1 VSCELVCEALLN
13 NTLNGSGDEMKE
25 HEEKAQ
31 STVNA
36 EPDKV
41 TPRHRA
47 LMRRL
52 VAGMTLT
59 DACIDIG
66 FTVSRASLIVNSPL
80 FQAEM
85 KTMER
90 EVAKEFT
97 EAEANRPTDPTRVVL
112 SESAETAARTLT
124 GALSD
129 VNPTIRVSAA
139 KDILDRTG
147 YAKEDKIKAKVLV
160 EPSQSLID
168 VMSRIVQEKKIET
181 VDDDAD

>member
-1 VSCELVCEALLN
+1 LVFENILGEDMLPQ
-13 NTLNGSGDEMKE
+13 
-25 HEEKAQ
+25 EEKAE

-36 EPDKV
+36 QPDKV

-52 VAGMTLT
+52 VGGMTLS
-59 DACIDIG
+59 DACNDIG
-66 FTVSRASLIVNSPL
+66 FTVSRASIIVNSPL
-80 FQAEM
+80 FQEEM
-85 KTMER
+85 KMMEA
-90 EVAKEFT
+90 EVAKEFA
-97 EAEANRPTDPTRVVL
+97 EAEAQRPADPTRLML
-112 SESAETAARTLT
+112 SESAETAARTLK

-129 VNPTIRVSAA
+129 ENPLVRVSAA

-168 VMSRIVQEKKIET
+168 VMNRIVKEKDVRP
-181 VDDDAD
+181 VDAE

>member
-1 VSCELVCEALLN
+1 
-13 NTLNGSGDEMKE
+13 MKE
-25 HEEKAQ
+25 HEDKAE
-31 STVNA
+31 STINA

-59 DACIDIG
+59 DACTDIG
-66 FTVSRASLIVNSPL
+66 FSISRASLIVNSPL
-80 FQAEM
+80 FQEEM
-85 KTMER
+85 KRMEG
-90 EVAKEFT
+90 EVAKEFA
-97 EAEANRPTDPTRVVL
+97 EAEAQRPTDPTRIVL
-112 SESAETAARTLT
+112 SESAETAARTLK

-129 VNPTIRVSAA
+129 ENPTVRVSAA

-168 VMSRIVQEKKIET
+168 VIERIVKEKHVEP
-181 VDDDAD
+181 DDAETD

>member
-1 VSCELVCEALLN
+1 MMEE
-13 NTLNGSGDEMKE
+13 EMLP

-31 STVNA
+31 SSIDA

-52 VAGMTLT
+52 VAGMTLS

-66 FTVSRASLIVNSPL
+66 FTVSRASIIVNSPL
-80 FQAEM
+80 FQEEM
-85 KTMER
+85 KRME
-90 EVAKEFT
+90 EGVASEFVSA
-97 EAEANRPTDPTRVVL
+97 EAEKAADSTRVML
-112 SESAETAARTLT
+112 SESSETAARTLR
-124 GALSD
+124 GALD
-129 VNPTIRVSAA
+129 DENPIVRVSAA

-160 EPSQSLID
+160 EPSQALID
-168 VMSRIVQEKKIET
+168 VIARIVTEKHG
-181 VDDDAD
+181 ADTD

>member
-1 VSCELVCEALLN
+1 
-13 NTLNGSGDEMKE
+13 MKE
-25 HEEKAQ
+25 HEEKAA

-36 EPDKV
+36 EPDKI

-52 VAGMTLT
+52 VAGMSLS
-59 DACIDIG
+59 DACVDIG
-66 FTVSRASLIVNSPL
+66 FSISRASLIVNSPL

-85 KTMER
+85 KMMEG
-90 EVAKEFT
+90 EVAKEFA
-97 EAEANRPTDPTRVVL
+97 EAEAQRPSDPTRIVL
-112 SESAETAARTLT
+112 SESAETAAKTLR

-129 VNPTIRVSAA
+129 ENSMIRVSAA

-168 VMSRIVQEKKIET
+168 VIERIVKEKN
-181 VDDDAD
+181 VQPDDREGN

>member
-1 VSCELVCEALLN
+1 
-13 NTLNGSGDEMKE
+13 MKE

>member
-1 VSCELVCEALLN
+1 MS
-13 NTLNGSGDEMKE
+13 KE
-25 HEEKAQ
+25 HEDKAE
-31 STVNA
+31 STINA

-52 VAGMTLT
+52 VAGMTLS
-59 DACIDIG
+59 DACVDIG
-66 FTVSRASLIVNSPL
+66 FSISRASLIVNSPL

-85 KTMER
+85 KRMET
-90 EVAKEFT
+90 EVAREFT
-97 EAEANRPTDPTRVVL
+97 EAEAQRPTDPVRMAL
-112 SESAETAARTLT
+112 SESSEMAARTLK

-129 VNPTIRVSAA
+129 ENPLVRVNAA

-147 YAKEDKIKAKVLV
+147 YAKEDKIRAKVLV

-168 VMSRIVQEKKIET
+168 VMNRIVKEKKIEP
-181 VDDDAD
+181 DDSQQD